1 MRHWKAVLIFLI
13 GASSFGVT
21 PVFSKWG
28 FAAGFSLGDIIWR
41 QMLLASVILWII
53 TLFKKPKWGNITKK
67 DAIALMLSGTLGGLT
82 NVLYYA
88 SMLYLPASI
97 AVILVFQFVWIGVLY
112 ESLFSKKLPS
122 KTTIFSVVLTLV
134 GVFLAS
140 NILNGDISHMPI
152 IAIILGFGSAFCFAG
167 FIYSSGRVAKD
178 IDPFIRSS
186 FMVTGSLVLM
196 TIIFPPIFTAGEI
209 TTHSVW
215 FYSLGVAVFGSILP
229 PLLFAISAPHLPS
242 SLCTILGA
250 IELPMTVI
258 IAKLVLLETVT
269 LSQWVGVIIIM
280 ICMSIN
286 EIKTVVM
293 KLFNR
298 KLNKETNRSIS

>member
-1 MRHWKAVLIFLI
+1 MKYWQAILLFSI
-13 GASSFGVT
+13 GASSFGAT

-28 FAAGFSLGDIIWR
+28 FAAGFSLSEIIWI
-41 QMLLASVILWII
+41 QMLLASVILWSIA
-53 TLFKKPKWGNITKK
+53 LLKKPNWENINRKK
-67 DAIALMLSGTLGGLT
+67 ILSLMLSGTLGGLT

-97 AVILVFQFVWIGVLY
+97 AVVLVFQFVWIGVLY
-112 ESLFSKKLPS
+112 EFLFSKKLPS
-122 KTTIFSVVLTLV
+122 KTTLLSVILTLV

-140 NILNGDISHMPI
+140 NVIEGNFSNVPM

-178 IDPFIRSS
+178 VDPFLRSS
-186 FMVTGSLVLM
+186 FMVSGSLILM
-196 TIIFPPIFTAGEI
+196 TFLFPPTSIAAETI
-209 TTHSVW
+209 TSSVW

-229 PLLFAISAPHLPS
+229 PLLFAISAPHLPN

-250 IELPMTVI
+250 IELPVAII
-258 IAKLVLLETVT
+258 IAKLVLEESVSPL
-269 LSQWVGVIIIM
+269 QWVGVIIIM

-286 EIKTVVM
+286 EIKGMITR
-293 KLFNR
+293 LFN
-298 KLNKETNRSIS
+298 KNLNKKIDRSIP